1 MAGVGRLVMVVAA
14 VVRVVVVVVVGVVAA
29 VLVVSLV
36 VVVTS
41 VVMVVLVVMI
51 RPRRGRRVGLLLIAA
66 VALAPRSA
74 APSAAGRTAAAAL
87 PLPFPFPLL
96 LLLPPLLVPPVR
108 LVRLGAQLRRHGL
121 RAALAHVPAAAAVP
135 ARGRRQRARLAR
147 HARGQAAVLLRIFS
161 VVLFLL
167 FLIVVIAQDLLVTP
181 ATTFDLVRRR
191 RRLLVAAAA
200 RGGPADKHGLGRGA
214 AALLL
219 LAAGRCRRPRACL
232 LLRLLFLPHS
242 TPNRRAAQV
251 AKLATRQAARGRH
264 VPRVVIARAP
274 STKPHVVSAA

>member
-1 MAGVGRLVMVVAA
+1 MAGVGRLVVVVAA

-108 LVRLGAQLRRHGL
+108 LVRLGAQLCRHGL

-167 FLIVVIAQDLLVTP
+167 FLVIVIAQDVLVTP
-181 ATTFDLVRRR
+181 ATTFVVRRR